1 MSRTLS
7 RRNPVEHY
15 HRHQK
20 APEGMPAQ
28 YLSTHRCPVD
38 GKASYRSRK
47 EARKALRAIREMNR
61 ATVNDG
67 NVPTDFYVGP
77 ECGEIHLTSKSRRAA

>member
-1 MSRTLS
+1 MSKSLA
-7 RRNPVEHY
+7 RRHPAERY
-15 HRHQK
+15 HQRRK
-20 APEGMPAQ
+20 ASEGIPAQ

-38 GKASYRSRK
+38 GKASFRSSK

-67 NVPTDFYVGP
+67 NFPTDFYVGP
-77 ECGEIHLTSKSRRAA
+77 ECGEIHLTSKPRRAA